1 MERNAAFTMDSLDG
15 RCRDR
20 NSASLAERVATEDD
34 VLRVGA
40 RRSDG
45 VHDFSV

>member
-1 MERNAAFTMDSLDG
+1 MERNIAFTVDTLDG

-20 NSASLAERVATEDD
+20 NSASLAERVAAEDD
-34 VLRVGA
+34 VLRVGSW
-40 RRSDG
+40 RCDG